1 MESLSISSV
10 GTGADGIGADRGIVP
25 DRAPAIASRNGA
37 QSRIHMIRRPGQGD
51 LIAEVTGRGR
61 PVLLIHGWGV
71 DRRMWAPQ
79 IPALKRRFKVITYDR
94 RGFGQSTCP
103 AGLDQ
108 ELDDIDALLEHFRI
122 DHVALVGMSQGGRV
136 AMRYASSRPTKVNA
150 LVLQG
155 APLDGFAPPS
165 RDSSVIPSAQLAGLM
180 RAGNRGE
187 VIRVLSEH
195 PLMDPGARFTLAKA
209 QIQTMLR
216 DYRGE
221 DLQAA
226 PSAEFSL
233 DDVCVQ
239 LAHITAPTAVI
250 TGSKET
256 LWLRRVADFTA
267 RHIRGAR
274 RRVIRGGGHFVNLT
288 HAADYN
294 RCVVDFLDRTTTPWS
309 ERALGI
315 S

>member
-1 MESLSISSV
+1 MESVSISSV
-10 GTGADGIGADRGIVP
+10 AGDS
-25 DRAPAIASRNGA
+25 PAERLALSRSA
-37 QSRIHMIRRPGQGD
+37 KSDSRLHMIRRPGQGD

-61 PVLLIHGWGV
+61 PVILIHGWAV

-108 ELDDIDALLEHFRI
+108 ELDDLDALLDHFKL
-122 DHVALVGMSQGGRV
+122 DSVALVGMSQGGRI
-136 AMRYASSRPTKVNA
+136 AMRYAASRPTRVNA
-150 LVLQG
+150 LVLHA
-155 APLDGFAPPS
+155 APLDGFNAPAHDPS
-165 RDSSVIPSAQLAGLM
+165 LIPVAKLSSLI
-180 RAGNRGE
+180 RAGQRGDA
-187 VIRVLSEH
+187 IQLLSEH
-195 PLMDPGARFTLAKA
+195 VLMDKDAQASARTQLL
-209 QIQTMLR
+209 TMLR

-221 DLQAA
+221 DLYMTPA
-226 PSAEFSL
+226 SEYSL
-233 DDVCVQ
+233 DQICTQ
-239 LAHITAPTAVI
+239 LAQITAPTIVV
-250 TGSKET
+250 TGSRET

-267 RHIRGAR
+267 RRIRGAR
-274 RRVIRGGGHFVNLT
+274 RRVIRGGHHFVNLT

-294 RCVVDFLDRTTTPWS
+294 RCIVDFLERTTTPWS

>member
-1 MESLSISSV
+1 MESLSISSIGV
-10 GTGADGIGADRGIVP
+10 VAMADGGAERVIAP
-25 DRAPAIASRNGA
+25 DRVILSRNSA

-61 PVLLIHGWGV
+61 PVILIHGWGV

-79 IPALKRRFKVITYDR
+79 IPAFKRRFKVITFDR
-94 RGFGQSTCP
+94 RGFGQSTCA

-108 ELDDIDALLEHFRI
+108 ELDDIDALLEHFRL
-122 DHVALVGMSQGGRV
+122 DQVALVGMSQGGRI
-136 AMRYASSRPTKVNA
+136 AMRYASSRPARVNA

-155 APLDGFAPPS
+155 ASLDGLAPPV
-165 RDSSVIPSAQLAGLM
+165 RDVSIIPSTQLAGLL

-187 VIRVLSEH
+187 VLRVLSEH
-195 PLMDPGARFTLAKA
+195 PLMDPGERFTLARA

-221 DLQAA
+221 DLYSA
-226 PSAEFSL
+226 PPAECSF
-233 DDVCVQ
+233 DEVCMQ

-267 RHIRGAR
+267 RRIRGAR
-274 RRVIRGGGHFVNLT
+274 RRVIRGGHHFVNLT
-288 HAADYN
+288 HATDYN

>member
-1 MESLSISSV
+1 MSD
-10 GTGADGIGADRGIVP
+10 GGAERVIAP
-25 DRAPAIASRNGA
+25 DRQSRNDA

-61 PVLLIHGWGV
+61 PALLIHGWGI

-94 RGFGQSTCP
+94 RGFGHSTGP

-108 ELDDIDALLEHFRI
+108 ELDDIDALLEHFRLEQ
-122 DHVALVGMSQGGRV
+122 VALVGMSQGGRI
-136 AMRYASSRPTKVNA
+136 AMRYASSRPARVNA

-155 APLDGFAPPS
+155 APLDGLVPPT
-165 RDSSVIPSAQLAGLM
+165 RDTSIVPMAQLAGLM

-187 VIRVLSEH
+187 VLRVLSEH
-195 PLMDPGARFTLAKA
+195 PLMDPGERFTLARA
-209 QIQTMLR
+209 QILAMLR

-221 DLQAA
+221 DLSMPAA
-226 PSAEFSL
+226 AELSL
-233 DDVCVQ
+233 DDVCMQ
-239 LAHITAPTAVI
+239 LAQITAPTVVI

-256 LWLRRVADFTA
+256 LWLRRIADFTA

-274 RRVIRGGGHFVNLT
+274 RRVIRGGQHFVNLT
-288 HAADYN
+288 HATDYN